1 MVVHKNRALLFGGV
15 LDVEGAQHAM
25 ESHFYSELYAFDMD
39 RRQWYK
45 LQLKK
50 KKGAGGRR
58 KNQKVTRL
66 YALLT
71 VTKPLT
77 LTVVH
82 NVDSCTAWLVVL
94 MLCLV
99 KLWLVRNALVDLW
112 SATVKVRACMHY
124 SYAELNSGR
133 LHRVM

>member
-25 ESHFYSELYAFDMD
+25 ESHFYSDLYAFDMD

-82 NVDSCTAWLVVL
+82 NVDSCTA
-94 MLCLV
+94 
-99 KLWLVRNALVDLW
+99 
-112 SATVKVRACMHY
+112 
-124 SYAELNSGR
+124 
-133 LHRVM
+133 